1 VNTLLELQPKEI
13 VSIDGKTSRVDKSN
27 GKKSQVHMVSAW
39 SS

>member
-1 VNTLLELQPKEI
+1 VNTLLELQLKEI
-13 VSIDGKTSRVDKSN
+13 VAIDGKTIRGAKAN